1 MKQGDTFTYYD
12 FHYDM
17 VRHGLVV
24 KTTEQLIGWVQY
36 DDAIPNGHI
45 TFTDRAK
52 AANQFDKEGKEDE
65 TT

>member
-17 VRHGLVV
+17 VRRGLVV
-24 KTTEQLIGWVQY
+24 KTTEQLIGWVQF
-36 DDAIPNGHI
+36 DDAIPSGHI
-45 TFTDRAK
+45 IFTDRTK
-52 AANQFDKEGKEDE
+52 AENQFDEEGNGDE